1 MSFSKSHVSTGLKP
15 ADVLFFLL
23 GVLILIGTW
32 KILYEI
38 ELTFTER
45 HLAGYYCCA
54 TEQDLPKPGTL
65 ERTLSDLFKASPGKH
80 LSSLAFVLISAAVFV
95 SAVRRARDHFLLPLV
110 FICFNVLYFTACL
123 LLLNFSWTVSDWIN
137 GPRTSV
143 YTGYERT
150 WIGIVVHFGFW
161 VLFFKAMYV
170 VSLATTMGTSTE

>member
-1 MSFSKSHVSTGLKP
+1 MSFSKSHVSAGLKP

-38 ELTFTER
+38 ELTFTESN
-45 HLAGYYCCA
+45 LAGYYCCA
-54 TEQDLPKPGTL
+54 TEQDLPAPGTL
-65 ERTLSDLFKASPGKH
+65 ERTLSDFFKGSPGKH
-80 LSSLAFVLISAAVFV
+80 LPSLAFVLISAGIFV
-95 SAVRRARDHFLLPLV
+95 SVVHRTRGHSFLPLV

-123 LLLNFSWTVSDWIN
+123 LLLNFSWTVSDGIN
-137 GPRTSV
+137 GPRTGV

-150 WIGIVVHFGFW
+150 WIGIVVHFGVW

-170 VSLATTMGTSTE
+170 VSLATTMGTSRE